1 MENIDGSCVQIR
13 IVQTSACAGCNAR
26 IHCTSA
32 DSKEKLVEVCMRDS
46 SSYHVGDSVCVVG
59 EWSMGLKAVSLAF
72 VFPFLILLA
81 TLSILVSMECGELV
95 SALVSLTLLIPYYY
109 IYVYACV
116 EVLRGLRDAQA
127 SFHPLPPKELPQEET
142 TPEGQLH
149 GHGKPYAWQ
158 SIMGSQQCGKREAH
172 QPHGA

>member
-1 MENIDGSCVQIR
+1 MSDLIRHRGIVENIDGSCVQIR

-32 DSKEKLVEVCMRDS
+32 DSKEKLVEVCVRDS

-109 IYVYACV
+109 ILWLNRRRICRIFSFSV
-116 EVLRGLRDAQA
+116 E
-127 SFHPLPPKELPQEET
+127 PLSKT
-142 TPEGQLH
+142 D
-149 GHGKPYAWQ
+149 
-158 SIMGSQQCGKREAH
+158 RV
-172 QPHGA
+172 